1 MDYKEKIM
9 FKHLKKIAVTVMLI
23 FLSLM
28 VFLVLVPKTDDISK
42 IEISKP
48 EISIESDKEVYH
60 SSDEMNINASILL
73 SKEDYVM
80 LKIYGIPDRGGN
92 YRISEERNISIGPDG
107 VNETFTFR
115 MPSCYGCAGV
125 SPGEYEIVMEAW
137 QNGEMVGNC
146 SKTVILEK

>member
-1 MDYKEKIM
+1 MGNKEKNL
-9 FKHLKKIAVTVMLI
+9 FKHGKKIVFIAMLI
-23 FLSLM
+23 FLYLV
-28 VFLVLVPKTDDISK
+28 VFLALIPKANDINK
-42 IEISKP
+42 IEITKP
-48 EISIESDKEVYH
+48 EISIAINKEVYH

-73 SKEDYVM
+73 PKEDYVM